1 MITAI
6 NSATSFKA
14 FYKPNNYQFS
24 DSQQAVIKDIV
35 VKLGDRTREK
45 DYCVTPYGEN
55 SVALYKVSQ
64 PRTSL
69 QDPKSMRFDKMGL
82 CAVCDE
88 WHPLDIK
95 KLDDAQKT
103 LDHMCGCLYVALCF
117 MLVTMAAA
125 LVAGGV
131 HLLKGNKQLTKAQT
145 EFVQKADSLKYN
157 LIKSIK

>member
-24 DSQQAVIKDIV
+24 DSQQAVIKDIE
-35 VKLGDRTREK
+35 VKLGDRTIEK

-64 PRTSL
+64 PKTSL

-95 KLDDAQKT
+95 KRCCWVPSLSW
-103 LDHMCGCLYVALCF
+103 HCF
-117 MLVTMAAA
+117 AVWHFL
-125 LVAGGV
+125 
-131 HLLKGNKQLTKAQT
+131 
-145 EFVQKADSLKYN
+145 
-157 LIKSIK
+157 SIRGHRH